1 MPSEQ
6 LELLIAGY
14 VLGDLSPEEVK
25 EFEQLQAN
33 NPAIAD
39 EVAQMQKA
47 LEISYAPPEVMP
59 PPHLRSNLLEANVH
73 LANSSSSSRP
83 AIKPRSRSFSW
94 RWAMELAAAVLIV
107 ALGTSNYHLRHSLQA
122 IRSEAQQSDSLT
134 YSLQAKDAGTAAS
147 ATVAVNPNTLEAML
161 TVKNLPPL
169 PPGKVYAL
177 WTVLERNA
185 PFTTDS
191 KNAILTEVFEVN
203 SDGSVSRPITLPKVY
218 RSKELVSAVAVTVE
232 NAVSPQKHQGTPL
245 LKTNL

>member
-14 VLGDLSPEEVK
+14 ILGDLSPEEV
-25 EFEQLQAN
+25 EGFEQLLAI
-33 NPAIAD
+33 NPVLAD

-59 PPHLRSNLLEANVH
+59 PPHLRSNLLEANFH
-73 LANSSSSSRP
+73 LANSSTSSRP

-107 ALGTSNYHLRHSLQA
+107 ALGTNNYHLWYSLQA
-122 IRSEAQQSDSLT
+122 IRAEAQQSDPLT
-134 YSLQAKDAGTAAS
+134 YSLRAQNAGTAAS

-161 TVKNLPPL
+161 KVKGLPPL
-169 PPGKVYAL
+169 PPGKVYVL
-177 WTVLERNA
+177 WTVLEQNA

-203 SDGSVSRPITLPKVY
+203 SDGSVSQPITLPKVY

-232 NAVSPQKHQGTPL
+232 NAVSPQRHQGTPV

>member
-14 VLGDLSPEEVK
+14 ILGDLSPEEVE
-25 EFEQLQAN
+25 EFEQLLAI
-33 NPAIAD
+33 NPVLAD

-59 PPHLRSNLLEANVH
+59 PPHLRSNLLEANFH
-73 LANSSSSSRP
+73 LANSSTSSRP

-107 ALGTSNYHLRHSLQA
+107 ALGTNNYHLWYSLQA
-122 IRSEAQQSDSLT
+122 IRAEAQQSDPLT
-134 YSLQAKDAGTAAS
+134 YSLRAQNAGTAAS

-161 TVKNLPPL
+161 KVKGLPPL
-169 PPGKVYAL
+169 PPGKVYVL
-177 WTVLERNA
+177 WTVLEQNA

-203 SDGSVSRPITLPKVY
+203 SDGSVSQPITLPKVY

-232 NAVSPQKHQGTPL
+232 NAVSPQRHQGTPV